1 MIADGERDGNGKP
14 APLGER
20 RTLWSVIL
28 PLLPYIWPRDRAD
41 LQLRVIAALLLL
53 LATKLATL
61 AIPVFFKLATDALAG
76 ADGTPATG
84 PHWLVWLLAAPVAI
98 VIVYCAVRITESTLA
113 QLRDGLFGRV
123 AMHAVR
129 RIAVRT
135 FAHLHELSLRFH
147 LDGRSAA

>member
-1 MIADGERDGNGKP
+1 MIADGERDDTGKP
-14 APLGER
+14 APTAER
-20 RTLWSVIL
+20 RAVWSIIV

-41 LQLRVIAALLLL
+41 LQLRVIFALLLL

-61 AIPVFFKLATDALAG
+61 AIPLFFKLATDALTGAG
-76 ADGTPATG
+76 GVSAAS
-84 PHWLVWLLAAPVAI
+84 PHWLVWLAAAPVSI
-98 VIVYCAVRITESTLA
+98 VVAYCVTRVAESTLA

-135 FAHLHELSLRFH
+135 FAHLHDLSLRFH
-147 LDGRSAA
+147 LERKI